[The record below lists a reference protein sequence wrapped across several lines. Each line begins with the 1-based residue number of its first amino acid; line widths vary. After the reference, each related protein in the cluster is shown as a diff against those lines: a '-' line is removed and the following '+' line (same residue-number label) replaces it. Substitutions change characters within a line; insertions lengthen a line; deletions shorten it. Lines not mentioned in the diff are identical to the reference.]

1 MAKKTR
7 EQLLAD
13 ARKRQAARERA
24 LEKQKKLQQSIP
36 RKIPFVPSWATALA
50 RNPLSTDI
58 ASLAFSRRPHEAI
71 LIEALEQMETGT
83 PSIGSVTAPVAR
95 DIRDTISPQDVQD
108 LVRSLVQID
117 WGTGGDRPKRT
128 RSPKQM
134 MNDSIQAD
142 ALSAANKKARKKDG
156 SFKKGWDQRRVM
168 VLAQKEC
175 TKERERLGL
184 CKRKSTRKGQ
194 RRKTA
199 RRAYEK

>member
-7 EQLLAD
+7 EQLLKEAK
-13 ARKRQAARERA
+13 ARQAARERA
-24 LEKQKKLQQSIP
+24 RKKTQDLQKSIP
-36 RKIPFVPSWATALA
+36 RKIPGVPAWATALA
-50 RNPLSTDI
+50 RNPLAVD
-58 ASLAFSRRPHEAI
+58 AAELAFTNRLNEA
-71 LIEALEQMETGT
+71 LFIEALEQMGTGT
-83 PSIGSVTAPVAR
+83 PTVGSVTAPVAR
-95 DIRDTISPQDVQD
+95 NIRDTVSPGDVQD
-108 LVRSLVQID
+108 VVRSLVQID
-117 WGTGGDRPKRT
+117 WGTGGDKPKRK

-142 ALSAANKKARKKDG
+142 ALKSINKRARKKDG

-168 VLAQKEC
+168 RLAQKEC

>member
-1 MAKKTR
+1 MAKKSR

-13 ARKRQAARERA
+13 AKKRQAARERA
-24 LEKQKKLQQSIP
+24 LKKTQKLQKRIP
-36 RKIPFVPSWATALA
+36 AKIAGVPVWATRAARSPTMSEISQLAFTNRLLEDAL
-50 RNPLSTDI
+50 I
-58 ASLAFSRRPHEAI
+58 ASL
-71 LIEALEQMETGT
+71 EQSQPTV
-83 PSIGSVTAPVAR
+83 GSVAADVAR
-95 DIRDTISPQDVQD
+95 QESRIVNQDAVD
-108 LVRSLVQID
+108 LVRDLVQID
-117 WGTGGDRPKRT
+117 WGTGGDRPKPKRK
-128 RSPKQM
+128 RSAKQM

-142 ALSAANKKARKKDG
+142 ALKSINKRARKKDG

-168 VLAQKEC
+168 RLAQKEC